1 VPSRHDIA
9 GCLADIVENLER
21 IKGYVAGMD
30 RDQFKD
36 NGLVRDAVER
46 CLERVCEAAHRLGAD
61 ASTLMPGQPWGDIRG
76 MGNRL
81 RHAYDRISLDLVW
94 NTVRDRLPALEA
106 DTRQALESLP
116 DKSRNTG

>member
-1 VPSRHDIA
+1 LPSRHDIA
-9 GCLADIVENLER
+9 SCLADILENLER
-21 IKGYVAGMD
+21 IQGYVAGMD
-30 RDQFKD
+30 REQFKD

-94 NTVRDRLPALEA
+94 NTVRDRLPALET
-106 DTRQALESLP
+106 DTRQALEGMP
-116 DKSRNTG
+116 DKSRDTG